1 MGDNFLKIVKMTSP
15 RNNGNN
21 ETMNGNKEG
30 GEIDREK
37 VCPLL
42 LRVFCATSRH
52 NNLLDYNRGKVPPNE
67 LQIYTWMD
75 ASLKELMSLVREVN
89 PESRKKG
96 TYFDFAIVSPAPGR
110 GTYHDGQFC
119 NYVSRDIGTTVSGT
133 KGMDDN
139 KTLAQARFVIGDYI
153 DIAITPPNPSGG
165 RPHHRLDRMNDRG
178 DPRDR
183 DHRDGGNRRWGGG
196 RQGGFGGDRGGF
208 GDRDRDR
215 DRGAFGNRG
224 GGNRGFGDRDRRRPY

>member
-1 MGDNFLKIVKMTSP
+1 MGGKQKFDNFLKIVKMTSP
-15 RNNGNN
+15 RKNGNN
-21 ETMNGNKEG
+21 EG

-52 NNLLDYNRGKVPPNE
+52 NNLLDYNLGKVPPNE

-75 ASLKELMSLVREVN
+75 ATLRELTSLVREVN

-96 TYFDFAIVSPAPGR
+96 TYFDFSVISPHNGR
-110 GTYHDGQFC
+110 GQTGQSGMFC
-119 NYVSRDIGTTVSGT
+119 HYASRDIGTTVSGT

-153 DIAITPPNPSGG
+153 DIAITPPNPGGG
-165 RPHHRLDRMNDRG
+165 RPHRLDRMGG
-178 DPRDR
+178 DHPRDR
-183 DHRDGGNRRWGGG
+183 DHR
-196 RQGGFGGDRGGF
+196 GGDRGG
-208 GDRDRDR
+208 GQ
-215 DRGAFGNRG
+215 
-224 GGNRGFGDRDRRRPY
+224 DRRRFGGGGGG